1 MRKAKTTTITDEEMM
16 DISAQI
22 VAENPELQSDAVKIL
37 LATYTADLMQRIFS
51 EKRKD
56 KKWN

>member
-51 EKRKD
+51 EKRKE